1 MVKVF
6 FSLSPERLA
15 LAMQGH
21 ASYGA
26 HGEDVVCA
34 ACSIL
39 ATTLA
44 QMVVNGAQNGAFY
57 APPTVHLERG
67 AAFIS
72 CAPRADAHAEL
83 LHDYYMAQVGFS
95 LLQREYPQCIELSVV
110 EG

>member
-6 FSLSPERLA
+6 FSLSDERLA

-21 ASYGA
+21 AGYA
-26 HGEDVVCA
+26 AVGEDVVCA

-44 QMVVNGAQNGAFY
+44 QMVVNGAEEGAFY
-57 APPTVHLERG
+57 APPTLHLERG
-67 AAFIS
+67 DAFVS
-72 CAPRADAHAEL
+72 CAPRADFRAEL
-83 LHDYYMAQVGFS
+83 LHDFYMAQVGFA